1 VESLTSFLFTKRG
14 GKKMSGTLY
23 ERLGGTEGITKIAN
37 DVVDLHLLNPAIAV
51 RFANAKADVKAMK
64 NGAATFLMA
73 GTGGPYLYKGADM
86 LTTHKGMNV
95 SEKEFVEVMADVMK
109 AMDMNNIGQR
119 EKEEV
124 LFVLFSMREE
134 IVAV

>member
-1 VESLTSFLFTKRG
+1 
-14 GKKMSGTLY
+14 MSGTLY
-23 ERLGGTEGITKIAN
+23 ERLGGKEGIAKIAN
-37 DVVDLHLLNPAIAV
+37 DVVDLHLLNPAISV
-51 RFANAKADVKAMK
+51 RFKNAKADVKAMK

-73 GTGGPYLYKGADM
+73 GTGGPDLYKGADM
-86 LTTHKGMNV
+86 RTTHKGMNV

-109 AMDMNNIGQR
+109 AMDMSNTGQR